1 MKNRIVQAL
10 LTALVVSSMIV
21 SPVFATTLEDMQ
33 KNKEQTES
41 EVGSL
46 KEQLTQTLDKIDTL
60 EADIDKKQTEVEK
73 AGDDLEAAAAKQT
86 EQYESMKLRIK
97 YMYEEGNDS
106 LLETLFSSTSF
117 TDLLNKAEYVAEVHS
132 YDRDKLTEYEETTKQ
147 VETMKND
154 LQDEYEQMQTM
165 QTELETE
172 KASLTET
179 LENKQSEIAQLDQDI
194 QDAIAA
200 RQEAERKAQEEA
212 AQAAAAVAQTNAA
225 QASASQN
232 NTQQSTS
239 NTNSGNTN
247 SGTTN
252 NSGNTGNSGSSS
264 NTGSGSSGG
273 SSYVPPQGRDGAAV
287 VAYARQFI
295 GNPYVYGG
303 NSLTNGID
311 CSGFTQ
317 QIYAAFGVS
326 LPRVDSAQAL
336 CGVEIPLSQAKAGD
350 LLCYY
355 GHVGI
360 YNGTGGIIHASS
372 PGVGIVEF
380 SNCQYRTLK
389 CVRRVL

>member
-10 LTALVVSSMIV
+10 LTALMISSMIV

-33 KNKEQTES
+33 KDKDQAQTEAS
-41 EVGSL
+41 SL
-46 KEQLTQTLDKIDTL
+46 QEQLTQTLDKIDTL
-60 EADIDKKQTEVEK
+60 EADLDKKQEEVEK

-132 YDRDKLTEYEETTKQ
+132 YDRDKLSEYEATTKQ

-165 QTELETE
+165 QTELEDE
-172 KASLTET
+172 KASLTAT
-179 LENKQSEIAQLDQDI
+179 LEDKQSEIAQLDQSI

-212 AQAAAAVAQTNAA
+212 AQAAAAAESTQTNTT
-225 QASASQN
+225 QN
-232 NTQQSTS
+232 NTQQNTNNSNNNSNSGNSNSNSNSNSGNSNSNSGNSTS
-239 NTNSGNTN
+239 N
-247 SGTTN
+247 
-252 NSGNTGNSGSSS
+252 S
-264 NTGSGSSGG
+264 N
-273 SSYVPPQGRDGAAV
+273 SSYVPPQGTDGAAV

-360 YNGTGGIIHASS
+360 YNGSGGIIHASS

>member
-10 LTALVVSSMIV
+10 LTALLISSMIV

-33 KNKEQTES
+33 KNKDHAETEAS
-41 EVGSL
+41 SL
-46 KEQLTQTLDKIDTL
+46 QEQLTQTLDKIDTL
-60 EADIDKKQTEVEK
+60 EADLDKKQEEVEK
-73 AGDDLEAAAAKQT
+73 AGDDLEEAAAKQT

-97 YMYEEGNDS
+97 YMYEEGNSS

-132 YDRDKLTEYEETTKQ
+132 YDRDKLSEYEATTKQ

-165 QTELETE
+165 QTELEGE
-172 KASLTET
+172 KASLTAT
-179 LENKQSEIAQLDQDI
+179 LEDKQSEIAQLDQSI

-212 AQAAAAVAQTNAA
+212 AQAAAAAANTQTNTT
-225 QASASQN
+225 QN
-232 NTQQSTS
+232 NTQQSNNNS
-239 NTNSGNTN
+239 NSNSNSGNSN
-247 SGTTN
+247 SNSNN
-252 NSGNTGNSGSSS
+252 NSGNSGNNSSNNSSS
-264 NTGSGSSGG
+264 NNSG
-273 SSYVPPQGRDGAAV
+273 YVPPQGRDGAAV

-360 YNGTGGIIHASS
+360 YNGSGGIIHASS

-380 SNCQYRTLK
+380 SNCQYRTLR

>member
-10 LTALVVSSMIV
+10 LTALMISSMIV

-33 KNKEQTES
+33 KDKDQAQTEAS
-41 EVGSL
+41 SL
-46 KEQLTQTLDKIDTL
+46 QEQLTQTLDKIDTL
-60 EADIDKKQTEVEK
+60 EADLDKKQEEVEK

-97 YMYEEGNDS
+97 YMYEEGSDS

-132 YDRDKLTEYEETTKQ
+132 YDRDKLSEYEATTKQ

-165 QTELETE
+165 QTELEDE
-172 KASLTET
+172 KASLTAT
-179 LENKQSEIAQLDQDI
+179 LEDKQSEIAQLDQSI

-212 AQAAAAVAQTNAA
+212 AQAAAAAESTQTNTT
-225 QASASQN
+225 QN
-232 NTQQSTS
+232 NTQQNTNNTNS
-239 NTNSGNTN
+239 NTNSGNSN
-247 SGTTN
+247 SN
-252 NSGNTGNSGSSS
+252 SNSGNSSNSNSNNSSS
-264 NTGSGSSGG
+264 NN

-360 YNGTGGIIHASS
+360 YNGSGGIIHASS

>member
-10 LTALVVSSMIV
+10 LTALLISSMIV

-33 KNKEQTES
+33 KNKDQAETEA
-41 EVGSL
+41 GSL
-46 KEQLTQTLDKIDTL
+46 QEQLTQTLDKIDTL
-60 EADIDKKQTEVEK
+60 EADLDKKQEEVEK
-73 AGDDLEAAAAKQT
+73 AGDDLEEAAAKQT

-97 YMYEEGNDS
+97 YMYEEGNSS

-132 YDRDKLTEYEETTKQ
+132 YDRDKLSEYEATTKQ

-165 QTELETE
+165 QTELEGE
-172 KASLTET
+172 KACLTAT
-179 LENKQSEIAQLDQDI
+179 LEDKQSEIAQLDQSI

-212 AQAAAAVAQTNAA
+212 AQAAAAAPNTQTNTT
-225 QASASQN
+225 QN
-232 NTQQSTS
+232 NTQQSNNNS
-239 NTNSGNTN
+239 NSNSNSGNSN
-247 SGTTN
+247 SNSNN
-252 NSGNTGNSGSSS
+252 NSGNSGNNSSNNSSS
-264 NTGSGSSGG
+264 NN

-360 YNGTGGIIHASS
+360 YNGSGGIIHASS

-380 SNCQYRTLK
+380 SNCQYRTLR